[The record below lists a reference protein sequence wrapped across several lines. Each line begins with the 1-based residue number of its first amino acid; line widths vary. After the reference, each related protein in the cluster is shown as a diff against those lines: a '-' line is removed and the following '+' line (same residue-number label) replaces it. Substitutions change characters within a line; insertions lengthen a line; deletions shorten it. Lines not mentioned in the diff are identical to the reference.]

1 MAATTYSSSTW
12 TFATASDR
20 SWWAGL
26 WAERCTTSSFAQRA
40 VEYGIT
46 TAGELE
52 ALAQQ
57 WRAWAE
63 DPAAVFVVVH
73 GEVLSRLCLPF
84 WGDTGA
90 AVTGVPAETSWPILS
105 SVFRRRGCDRPE
117 VTVRF
122 PSANTGA
129 ADGLVDLLGS
139 ASRGKG
145 RHVVTNCI
153 INLGGPAQE
162 PGHVGRAGGGAP

>member
-1 MAATTYSSSTW
+1 MARGLLRGRAPQRGRAVCRTALARLGDCSRMAATTYSSSTW

-73 GEVLSRLCLPF
+73 GEVLSRL
-84 WGDTGA
+84 
-90 AVTGVPAETSWPILS
+90 
-105 SVFRRRGCDRPE
+105 
-117 VTVRF
+117 
-122 PSANTGA
+122 
-129 ADGLVDLLGS
+129 
-139 ASRGKG
+139 
-145 RHVVTNCI
+145 
-153 INLGGPAQE
+153 
-162 PGHVGRAGGGAP
+162 